1 MKNATLILLA
11 AFWFVLHSH
20 AQNQLPSILIQ
31 EVSVDETNKAI
42 TINFDI
48 EDGDDAEVEVFLLA
62 SDDGGATYNI
72 STSTASGDLGFPVT
86 IGTGKQI
93 VWPYNTQIGLAGNY
107 QLKLVADDRYQID
120 IQDIVDQVDSN
131 LLKTRLQ
138 NIDGPRHYISTP
150 ENLNRC
156 RDTIEQAFWDYG
168 LTTYREQFPYA
179 STTGE
184 NIIGTLAGVTQDEV
198 IWIIDGHY
206 DTVNNAP
213 GADDNGSAAVAVMEA
228 ARILSQYRFHKGI
241 RFIGFDLEE
250 AGLRGSLYHVDHL
263 STAETIEGVLNMEMI
278 AYYSDEPNTQTL
290 PTGFEVLFPEAY
302 AAVAGDEFR
311 GNFITNTAVTSFTS
325 LSEAFH
331 NAATQYVPGL
341 RVIDVTAPDALVPP
355 DLLRSDH
362 APFWGA
368 GLPALMLTD
377 GANFRNPYYH
387 TPNDTIGSLN
397 FTFMQE
403 VLQAVIATAAE
414 GAGLSHSTEAIA
426 NFQIVAGADHLHSLS
441 CQYTISPI
449 PARQFI
455 RLKFG
460 ACADRPDHLQ
470 IIAANGQVVFSQQLG
485 PYEQDLQ
492 VSTSQLPKGQYWLR
506 LSDGHHFSSQ
516 KIIIQ

>member
-1 MKNATLILLA
+1 MKHTPLILISSLL
-11 AFWFVLHSH
+11 FFLHSH
-20 AQNQLPSILIQ
+20 AQNQLPSIIIQ
-31 EVSVDETNKAI
+31 EVLVDEDTKEV
-42 TINFDI
+42 TINFDL
-48 EDGDDAEVEVFLLA
+48 EDGDDAEVEIFLLA

-72 STSTASGDLGFPVT
+72 PTNTASGDIGFPVAT
-86 IGTGKQI
+86 GTSKQI
-93 VWPYNTQIGLAGNY
+93 VWPYDTQIGLAGNY

-120 IQDIVDQVDSN
+120 IQDIVNQVDSN

-138 NIDGPRHYISTP
+138 NIDGPRHYISNP
-150 ENLNRC
+150 ENLNLC

-168 LTTYREQFPYA
+168 LTTYRQQFPYA

-198 IWIIDGHY
+198 IWIVDGHY

-213 GADDNGSAAVAVMEA
+213 GADDNGSATVAVMEA
-228 ARILSQYRFHKGI
+228 ARILSQYRFHKSI

-263 STAETIEGVLNMEMI
+263 SAAETIEGVLNMEMI
-278 AYYSDEPNTQTL
+278 AYYTEAPNTQTL
-290 PTGFEVLFPEAY
+290 PTGFELLFPDAY
-302 AAVAGDEFR
+302 AAVEGDEFR
-311 GNFITNTAVTSFTS
+311 GNFITNTAVTSFIS

-331 NAATQYVPGL
+331 NAATAYVPGL

-368 GLPALMLTD
+368 GIPALMLTD

-426 NFQIVAGADHLHSLS
+426 NFQIVADADHLHALS

-455 RLKFG
+455 HLKFG
-460 ACADRPDHLQ
+460 ECAEQPGSLQ
-470 IIAANGQVVFSQQLG
+470 IIAADGQVVFSQQLSKN
-485 PYEQDLQ
+485 ELSIHL
-492 VSTSQLPKGQYWLR
+492 STSQLPKGQYWLR